1 MKGLKRTAI
10 LLSFS
15 VLLAGGCA
23 TSGGD
28 LFGDAG
34 ITTRVKTAIFNEPKL
49 KVMDIS
55 VSTDDRVVTL
65 SGTVKSRAERAT
77 AIAVARKVEGV
88 KAVKSDLKVQQ

>member
-1 MKGLKRTAI
+1 MKALKQTAI
-10 LLSFS
+10 LLLSS
-15 VLLAGGCA
+15 LLLAGCA
-23 TSGGD
+23 TKGGD

-49 KVMDIS
+49 KVMDIT

-88 KAVKSDLKVQQ
+88 KTVKSDLKVQQ

>member
-1 MKGLKRTAI
+1 MKALKRTAI
-10 LLSFS
+10 PLLFS
-15 VLLAGGCA
+15 LLLAGGCA

-28 LFGDAG
+28 LFGDTG
-34 ITTRVKTAIFNEPKL
+34 ITTRVKTAIFNEPSL

-55 VSTDDRVVTL
+55 VSTDERIVTL